1 MQSQSIFFE
10 GVARAM
16 TGALGVAQ
24 GLSDEARAFMRSQA
38 DRVAAEFD
46 LVTRDEFETVRQMAA
61 EARAE
66 VEALRARVEALEAAL
81 GARG

>member
-10 GVARAM
+10 GVGRAM

-81 GARG
+81 SARG